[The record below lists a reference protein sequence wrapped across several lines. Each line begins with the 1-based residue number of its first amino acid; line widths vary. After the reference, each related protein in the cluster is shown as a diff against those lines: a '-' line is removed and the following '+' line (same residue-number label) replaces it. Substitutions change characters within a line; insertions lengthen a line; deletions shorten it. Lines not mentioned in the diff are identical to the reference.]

1 MVKLHLKTA
10 FIVLF
15 YEISENVT
23 KVWKWRCV

>member
-23 KVWKWRCV
+23 KV